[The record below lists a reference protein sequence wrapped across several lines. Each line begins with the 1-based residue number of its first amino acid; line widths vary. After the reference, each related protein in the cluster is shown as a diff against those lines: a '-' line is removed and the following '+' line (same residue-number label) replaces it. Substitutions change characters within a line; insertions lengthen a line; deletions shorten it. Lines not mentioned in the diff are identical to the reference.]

1 MLALLKTVSVIF
13 FLLNILAIF
22 FIPYEYAEKKLSPK
36 YKAFE
41 NINNKKYKNLKS
53 LIMSTLLKAD
63 DLLLVANYESVILLV
78 FLIECA

>member
-41 NINNKKYKNLKS
+41 TLTIKNTK
-53 LIMSTLLKAD
+53 I
-63 DLLLVANYESVILLV
+63 
-78 FLIECA
+78 